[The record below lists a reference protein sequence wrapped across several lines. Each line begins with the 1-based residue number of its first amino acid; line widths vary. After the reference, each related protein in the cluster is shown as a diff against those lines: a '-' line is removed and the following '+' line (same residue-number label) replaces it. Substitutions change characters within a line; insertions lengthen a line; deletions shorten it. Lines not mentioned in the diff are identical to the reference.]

1 MLFRSLA
8 AVNYRGFVSLEMEG
22 REDPDVA
29 VPKSLAVLREAFG

>member
-1 MLFRSLA
+1 M
-8 AVNYRGFVSLEMEG
+8 NYSGFVSLEMEG